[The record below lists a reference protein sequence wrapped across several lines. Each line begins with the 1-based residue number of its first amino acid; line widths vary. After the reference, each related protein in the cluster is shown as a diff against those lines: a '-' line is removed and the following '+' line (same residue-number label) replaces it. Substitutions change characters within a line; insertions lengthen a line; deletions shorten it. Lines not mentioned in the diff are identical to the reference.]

1 MKMDMH
7 LHSYYSPISYKRF
20 FPIDA
25 LHSPERMLRAAK
37 KKGFDGVALT
47 DHDTM
52 KGIKS
57 AEIAAKKL
65 SMTFIPGCEI
75 STADGH
81 LLAYWLN
88 KVPKPNMS
96 VEETIDELR
105 KQDAII
111 AAPHPYSIG
120 YWLSLGKKAFS
131 LKIDAIE
138 VFNARSI
145 PVYDLLNLSAAKK
158 TKLPMIAG
166 SDAHASWEI
175 GGAYTEFPGNPKKNF
190 KKSKP
195 VYRHPTLPTDLA
207 PTYLLKFLWKL
218 GLWKP

>member
-1 MKMDMH
+1 MKIDMH
-7 LHSYYSPISYKRF
+7 VHSHYSPISYKRF
-20 FPIDA
+20 LPIEA
-25 LHSPERMLRAAK
+25 FHSPERMLIAAK
-37 KKGFDGVALT
+37 KKGLDGIALT

-57 AEIAAKKL
+57 AKIAAKKL

-88 KVPKPNMS
+88 KVPKPHRS

-105 KQDAII
+105 KQGAVI

-120 YWLSLGKKAFS
+120 HWLSLGKKAFS
-131 LKIDAIE
+131 LKVDAIE
-138 VFNARSI
+138 VFNSRSFPI
-145 PVYDLLNLSAAKK
+145 HDLMNLSAAKK
-158 TKLPMIAG
+158 TKLPMIGG
-166 SDAHASWEI
+166 SDAHAKWEI
-175 GGAYTEFPGNPKKNF
+175 GGAYTEFPGNPRKNF

-195 VYRHPTLPTDLA
+195 VYRHPTLPTNLVL
-207 PTYLLKFLWKL
+207 TYSLRFLWKI
-218 GLWKP
+218 GFWKP